1 MASTV
6 EIEPRGEA
14 VIPERTDVHQ
24 HAGTRLSTLR
34 SRPRPR
40 SRFGEP
46 RLLAAVFVGGAIGA
60 LLRAALTRYLPD
72 AADGF
77 PWTVFAIN
85 VGGAIVLAYVAIR
98 LQERLPPST
107 YRRPL
112 VGTGFCGAL
121 TTFSTLQVTVVRFG
135 RDGHVALGAISLL
148 ASICAGIVAVALTA
162 AVTRRTRLG

>member
-6 EIEPRGEA
+6 ESEPHGEAGKLDQTDTQQHAVDPPATARRRPRG
-14 VIPERTDVHQ
+14 
-24 HAGTRLSTLR
+24 
-34 SRPRPR
+34 
-40 SRFGEP
+40 RFGDP
-46 RLLAAVFVGGAIGA
+46 SLLVAVFVGGAIGA

-121 TTFSTLQVTVVRFG
+121 TTFSTLQVTVVRLG
-135 RDGHVALGAISLL
+135 RDGQVALGALYLL
-148 ASICAGIVAVALTA
+148 ASICVGVVAVVLTT
-162 AVTRRTRLG
+162 AVTRRARFR